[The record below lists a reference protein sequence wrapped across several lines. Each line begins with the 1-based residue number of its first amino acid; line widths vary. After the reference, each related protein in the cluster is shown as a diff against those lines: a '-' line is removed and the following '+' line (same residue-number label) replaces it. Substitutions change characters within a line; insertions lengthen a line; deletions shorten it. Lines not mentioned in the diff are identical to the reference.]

1 VTVDAYPKLLP
12 EGIPAWHQPYWDS
25 LREHSVRV
33 QQCTGCGAFRH
44 VPKEICSKCMSA
56 QFTWSPITPA
66 GEVYSRTVIHRAP
79 TPAYQQDAPYVLVH
93 VAMDD
98 GFRMIGGMPGVSP
111 ESVHIGLRVR
121 VTYQDVTPD
130 WTLLQFE
137 PA

>member
-1 VTVDAYPKLLP
+1 VTEDAYQKLLP
-12 EGIPAWHQPYWDS
+12 EGIPAWHRPYWDS

-33 QQCTGCGAFRH
+33 QKCDSCGTFRH
-44 VPKEICSKCMSA
+44 VPKEICSRCMSTE
-56 QFTWSPITPA
+56 FSWSPTTPA
-66 GEVYSRTVIHRAP
+66 GEVYAHTVIHRPP

-98 GFRMIGGMPGVSP
+98 GFRMIAGMPGIAP
-111 ESVHIGLRVR
+111 DSVRIGQRVR
-121 VTYQDVTPD
+121 VTYEDVTPD